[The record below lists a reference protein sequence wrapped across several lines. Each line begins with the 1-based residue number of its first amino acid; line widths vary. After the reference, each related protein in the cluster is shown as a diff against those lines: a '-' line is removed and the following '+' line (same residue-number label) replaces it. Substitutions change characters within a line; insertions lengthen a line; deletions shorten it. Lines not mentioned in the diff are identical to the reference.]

1 MKIVNRFCVFRLQKL
16 NILNIHMR
24 TALQKLKNFIHLTE
38 CKTPRTDEVPGVLF
52 MPSWLVVAHHSYPQF
67 LHLNCLPG
75 FLLANPQM
83 ATSINFAFF
92 NRGEVYM
99 KIEIDTKELATLI
112 NVIREQRESVCNAD
126 SLAKEIKESLPQ
138 KISERLNL
146 HT

>member
-1 MKIVNRFCVFRLQKL
+1 
-16 NILNIHMR
+16 MR
-24 TALQKLKNFIHLTE
+24 TDLQKLKNFIHLTE

-112 NVIREQRESVCNAD
+112 NMIREQRESVCNAD

>member
-1 MKIVNRFCVFRLQKL
+1 
-16 NILNIHMR
+16 
-24 TALQKLKNFIHLTE
+24 
-38 CKTPRTDEVPGVLF
+38 
-52 MPSWLVVAHHSYPQF
+52 
-67 LHLNCLPG
+67 
-75 FLLANPQM
+75 M

>member
-1 MKIVNRFCVFRLQKL
+1 
-16 NILNIHMR
+16 
-24 TALQKLKNFIHLTE
+24 
-38 CKTPRTDEVPGVLF
+38 
-52 MPSWLVVAHHSYPQF
+52 
-67 LHLNCLPG
+67 
-75 FLLANPQM
+75 
-83 ATSINFAFF
+83 
-92 NRGEVYM
+92 M